1 MAFQTEPDS
10 SPMLGIFATEAE
22 HIPRRDQLAEQVQL
36 AVVESEPRELAPG
49 QFVLVI
55 EADSSLS
62 LHFTGRG
69 APSPIRVDFLSG
81 AAAHR
86 RQFGGGKGQLIAKAV
101 GIKQRFRPHI
111 LDLTAGL
118 GQDAFVLATLG
129 CQMTLVERVDVV
141 FQLLQDGLL
150 RARCEADREVG
161 GELQAIL
168 GKMTLLNQNALDYL
182 KQFDASENQGAVA
195 DVIYL
200 DPMFPEREK
209 TAKVKKSMAAF
220 HSIVGDDND
229 AGELLA
235 MALNK
240 AKYRV
245 VIKRP
250 RKALSLAQQYPD
262 LSLPQ
267 ASLVLEGKSSR
278 YDIYPIAK
286 MPD

>member
-1 MAFQTEPDS
+1 MTSDTEPNS
-10 SPMLGIFATEAE
+10 SSVVGVFATEAE
-22 HIPRRDQLAEQVQL
+22 HIPMRNQLAEQVQL
-36 AVVESEPRELAPG
+36 AIVESEPRELAPG
-49 QFVLVI
+49 QFVLAI

-69 APSPIRVDFLSG
+69 APSPVRVDFLSG

-150 RARCEADREVG
+150 RARCEAGREVG

-250 RKALSLAQQYPD
+250 RKALSLAHQYPD